1 MSHSRHSGKITESS
15 KQKETFKVIESNHQ
29 PSTTTVT
36 SKPWNVGQNRDFSTA
51 ENFGI
56 CIQTRKHKR
65 FLTRERA
72 LCGTQDFQE
81 ELQQATKLDL
91 QTGRPSETSRER
103 I

>member
-1 MSHSRHSGKITESS
+1 MMSQDLVFVVGAWGFFFHL
-15 KQKETFKVIESNHQ
+15 
-29 PSTTTVT
+29 
-36 SKPWNVGQNRDFSTA
+36 KPRNVGQNRDFSTA

-81 ELQQATKLDL
+81 ELQQATKLEL

>member
-1 MSHSRHSGKITESS
+1 MMFPNWFLLLGLGFFFFHL
-15 KQKETFKVIESNHQ
+15 
-29 PSTTTVT
+29 
-36 SKPWNVGQNRDFSTA
+36 KPRNVGQNKDFSTA
-51 ENFGI
+51 DNFGI

-65 FLTRERA
+65 FLTQERA

-91 QTGRPSETSRER
+91 QTGRPSEMSRER